1 MFEDRISEVAVIALG
16 TVSTALIERH
26 RKKIIYLLFARL
38 LLLLIF

>member
-1 MFEDRISEVAVIALG
+1 MLEDRISEVAVIVLG

-26 RKKIIYLLFARL
+26 REKIFYLLLAGL

>member
-1 MFEDRISEVAVIALG
+1 MFEDRISEVAVIDR

-26 RKKIIYLLFARL
+26 REKIIYLLFAAL